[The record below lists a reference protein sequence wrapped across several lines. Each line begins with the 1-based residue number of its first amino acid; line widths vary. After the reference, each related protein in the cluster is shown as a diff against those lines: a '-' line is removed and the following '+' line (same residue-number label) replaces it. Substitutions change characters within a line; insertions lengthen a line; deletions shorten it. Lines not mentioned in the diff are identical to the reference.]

1 ALAHL
6 RDAPARLPSA
16 AQAGWLEVKLFK
28 CHAVLPLIAHERTH
42 VVRTYVTSAETWQ
55 EARLR
60 VRAHETTAE
69 FVTVPSE
76 MPDVLMINVS
86 SMSQREL
93 ADLRSAS
100 HWSEDALGNG

>member
-1 ALAHL
+1 M
-6 RDAPARLPSA
+6 
-16 AQAGWLEVKLFK
+16 KLFK

-42 VVRTYVTSAETWQ
+42 VVRTYVTGAETWQ
-55 EARLR
+55 DARLR

-69 FVTVPSE
+69 FVTIPSE

-93 ADLRSAS
+93 ADHRSACDWNEDRQS
-100 HWSEDALGNG
+100 NGGAPAPGRRSSRSE

>member
-1 ALAHL
+1 M
-6 RDAPARLPSA
+6 
-16 AQAGWLEVKLFK
+16 KLFK

-60 VRAHETTAE
+60 VRAQETTAE
-69 FVTVPSE
+69 FITIPSE
-76 MPDVLMINVS
+76 MPDVLMIDVS

-93 ADLRSAS
+93 ADLRSACG
-100 HWSEDALGNG
+100 WNEDRLINGSAPAAGRKSGRPD